1 VFINKINSLLTQKH
15 LPCANHTIVVD
26 SGATTHGGAFTKENT
41 GIDTNLVH
49 VNLPCSNVQST
60 NNGIRVKYPDGVI
73 DQATHT
79 ATLDIP
85 SLPLQ
90 ARQVHLFNKLASGSL
105 LSLGQLCDTG
115 CTAYFNN
122 KTVYIF
128 YKGKIIMQRTR
139 APSTNQL
146 WQLNPMQS

>member
-1 VFINKINSLLTQKH
+1 MFINKINSLLTQKH

-49 VNLPCSNVQST
+49 VNLPFSNVQST